1 MEVQAAVQE
10 APATEVPVVV
20 TEEARQIVVKGQT
33 KEQNRAE
40 FLARYNKEK
49 ENAKS
54 TVAVAETGADQS
66 ETVAQEQS
74 TSTTESEAAE
84 PDQGAGTTEQ
94 AVDEELAAAKAL
106 NDIARQG
113 RIFKERQR
121 AFAEKMS
128 AQEKRLAEREAR
140 AAEIAKRE
148 EELTA
153 AAKSGKKTAVIRRAM
168 QAAGVPDSEIANFL
182 TEALMEAAD
191 DEPPA
196 TPKAAA
202 VPTLEE
208 LKAAIKADML
218 KEQEAEKLRQQKQAD
233 AQTQQQQA
241 LYFGQ
246 VKSELS
252 TNLAGYPVLRA
263 LNLSFG
269 EMDMFLRDH
278 YNATGEALTAPQLL
292 AKLEE
297 RYSTAATKASKNAP
311 YLGKGTPPKKTA
323 AVSKTLSSEAV
334 NAAGS
339 PVAEDKKDRKLM
351 TVAELREEGKAK
363 ALAALAAK
371 KRQ

>member
-196 TPKAAA
+196 TPR
-202 VPTLEE
+202 
-208 LKAAIKADML
+208 
-218 KEQEAEKLRQQKQAD
+218 RQQCRRLKNSRRRS
-233 AQTQQQQA
+233 
-241 LYFGQ
+241 
-246 VKSELS
+246 KRICSR
-252 TNLAGYPVLRA
+252 NRKPR
-263 LNLSFG
+263 SFDSRNRL
-269 EMDMFLRDH
+269 MPKR
-278 YNATGEALTAPQLL
+278 
-292 AKLEE
+292 
-297 RYSTAATKASKNAP
+297 SSSKRCI
-311 YLGKGTPPKKTA
+311 
-323 AVSKTLSSEAV
+323 SDRSSR
-334 NAAGS
+334 NCQ
-339 PVAEDKKDRKLM
+339 R
-351 TVAELREEGKAK
+351 T
-363 ALAALAAK
+363 
-371 KRQ
+371 